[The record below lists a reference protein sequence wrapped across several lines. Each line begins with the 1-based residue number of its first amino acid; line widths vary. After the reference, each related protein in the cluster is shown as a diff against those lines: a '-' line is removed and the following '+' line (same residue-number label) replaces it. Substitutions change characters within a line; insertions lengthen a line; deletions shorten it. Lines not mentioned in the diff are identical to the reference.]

1 MSKAADTRSGSGSDA
16 NKGAGK
22 SSNIWRWV
30 IIGVIVAAVI
40 AAFAT
45 DTLTLENLKAQQ
57 GQLGGWVEANPV
69 MAAAAF
75 FGTYVLVTALSIPG
89 AAVMTL
95 AAGLLFGLVEGT
107 LLVSFASAIGASLA
121 FLAARF
127 VFGDSLRSR
136 FKERLK
142 KIDEGIEKDGAF
154 YLLTL
159 RLVVVIPFFLV
170 NLLAGLTKIP
180 LRTFY
185 WVSQLG
191 MLPGTLAFVFAGTQ
205 IAKIEKAGDV
215 LSPGLLAAFGALAV
229 LPLIMRF
236 ILRRVENKRGKS

>member
-1 MSKAADTRSGSGSDA
+1 MSKDTDSKNASDS
-16 NKGAGK
+16 NDSKK
-22 SSNIWRWV
+22 SHSNIWRWL
-30 IIGVIVAAVI
+30 IIGVIVAGVI

-57 GQLGGWVEANPV
+57 EQLGGWVEANPV
-69 MAAAAF
+69 LAAAAF
-75 FGTYVLVTALSIPG
+75 FGVYVVVTALSIPG
-89 AAVMTL
+89 AVVMTL
-95 AAGLLFGLVEGT
+95 AAGLLFGLIEGT

-121 FLAARF
+121 FLVARF
-127 VFGDSLRSR
+127 VFGDALRSR

-142 KIDEGIEKDGAF
+142 KIDEGMEKDGAF
-154 YLLTL
+154 YLLSL
-159 RLVVVIPFFLV
+159 RLVVVFPFFLV

-191 MLPGTLAFVFAGTQ
+191 MLPGTIAYVFAGTQ
-205 IAKIEKAGDV
+205 IGKIEKASDV
-215 LSPGLLAAFGALAV
+215 LSPGLLAAFGALAA

-236 ILRRVENKRGKS
+236 ILRRIQDKRGKP